1 MWGKT
6 PSLHT
11 VDGKTAQV
19 NRPALAYEPERVADV
34 SLVADDLMGV
44 VAHFQGPLLRYVGR
58 MLGHRDDETEDIVQ
72 ETFIRLHKQ
81 VRKQGSDSIQHLST
95 WLFRVAHNR
104 TLDVIRRRKRQKNKR
119 PTIGMDQDNVQE
131 QIANDMD
138 ALGEMLRKESRQVAL
153 EALAQLGPD
162 IRQVIL
168 LKIIQGMSLRQVSEV
183 MGVSLST
190 VNYRLN
196 QGLTELA
203 GRLKRAGVV

>member
-1 MWGKT
+1 M
-6 PSLHT
+6 
-11 VDGKTAQV
+11 
-19 NRPALAYEPERVADV
+19 NRPAQAYEPERVATEA

-81 VRKQGSDSIQHLST
+81 VRKQGADSIKHLST

-104 TLDVIRRRKRQKNKR
+104 TLDVIRKRKRQKNKR
-119 PTIGMDQDNVQE
+119 PAVGLDRDNVQE

-162 IRQVIL
+162 VRQVIL
-168 LKIIQGMSLRQVSEV
+168 LKILQGMSLRQVAEIV
-183 MGVSLST
+183 GVSLST